1 MAATADGAGGDGVTR
16 RDFLEYAAGG
26 MAAVGAVATAWAFI
40 DNMNPAADVLALSTT
55 EVDLEAIEPGQ
66 SITVVWQKKP
76 VFVRRRTEAEI
87 RDAED
92 TPLDSLPDPMADADR
107 VQKAEWL
114 ILVGVCTH
122 LGCIPLG
129 QKDTDEKGE
138 YGGWFCPCHGSHYDT
153 SGRIRKGPAPDNL
166 PVPPYQFLDDTRILI
181 G

>member
-26 MAAVGAVATAWAFI
+26 MGAVGAGATAWAFI

-55 EVDLEAIEPGQ
+55 EVDLEPIEPGQ

-87 RDAED
+87 REAEE

-129 QKDTDEKGE
+129 QKDTDERANTEAGSAPATARTTTPR
-138 YGGWFCPCHGSHYDT
+138 GASARGRRRRTCPCRRT
-153 SGRIRKGPAPDNL
+153 SSSTIPAS
-166 PVPPYQFLDDTRILI
+166 
-181 G
+181 